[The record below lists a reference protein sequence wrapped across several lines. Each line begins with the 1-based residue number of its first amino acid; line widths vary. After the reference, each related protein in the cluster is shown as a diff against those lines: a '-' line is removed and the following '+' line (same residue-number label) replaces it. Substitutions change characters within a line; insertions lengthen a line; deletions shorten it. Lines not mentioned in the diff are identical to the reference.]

1 VIKLVSEHDY
11 KGFYDNE
18 IIERENFSY
27 PPFYKLIS
35 LTLKHKNL
43 NLVEVAA
50 KELATSLRNVF
61 KERVIGPEFPLIQKI
76 KNQYLKEIKLKIE
89 RTAPEQKVKEKI
101 NEICD
106 GFYKKVELKSVKIV
120 IDVDPL

>member
-1 VIKLVSEHDY
+1 
-11 KGFYDNE
+11 
-18 IIERENFSY
+18 
-27 PPFYKLIS
+27 
-35 LTLKHKNL
+35 
-43 NLVEVAA
+43 VEVAA